1 MRDLPEDF
9 PTRYGTT
16 VTKESNGRLKI
27 DPRLLVSIAGWLV
40 SIMLAWGYV
49 NTKLAVVES
58 KVERLQQDMTDMR
71 GDIRT
76 LLGRP

>member
-1 MRDLPEDF
+1 MIVAEP
-9 PTRYGTT
+9 
-16 VTKESNGRLKI
+16 KETNGRWKI
-27 DPRLLVSIAGWLV
+27 DPRLFVSIVGWIV

-71 GDIRT
+71 GDVRA
-76 LLGRP
+76 LLQRP